1 MWLNVKMKQKK
12 LNPVHPGEFLLE
24 DFLVPLGISQSKL
37 SRDIDVPVTRINTII
52 KGDRAV
58 TPDTALRLGRYFGTG
73 PEVWLNLQ
81 QKYDLQK
88 AQDELLTQI
97 QQRIQP
103 INIDD
108 YDLIEA

>member
-1 MWLNVKMKQKK
+1 MKQKK